1 MLFYCTV
8 NFLHIE
14 SKRNF
19 ILPVVF
25 KVFSVWA
32 VNIKVYN
39 YWLGS
44 RTTAVLFDPKTDML
58 PEVAGWGQQ
67 ICLRV
72 KQNCCCL
79 RSQFETVFLYT
90 FIFSKFSYSV
100 FPFAYQLDVFNIL
113 VHKSKIWTMLWHCD
127 VNITLLI
134 EPMKIRPSINSSI
147 EGNNIS
153 DYYNV
158 WIYKYSIW
166 LTLFLC

>member
-1 MLFYCTV
+1 MNFQSLIVRPFCVNPMCSWDNPLSLLVSLVVFILLVLCLINFFFTKNGMLFYCTV

-39 YWLGS
+39 YWLGL

-79 RSQFETVFLYT
+79 RSQFETVFFIHLY
-90 FIFSKFSYSV
+90 FF
-100 FPFAYQLDVFNIL
+100 
-113 VHKSKIWTMLWHCD
+113 
-127 VNITLLI
+127 
-134 EPMKIRPSINSSI
+134 
-147 EGNNIS
+147 
-153 DYYNV
+153 
-158 WIYKYSIW
+158 
-166 LTLFLC
+166 